1 MEQQKHT
8 PLRIPYGKQNWEEVR
23 LGGYFYV
30 DKTHFIP
37 EIEAANDYFF
47 FIRPRRFGKSMLLN
61 MLMQYYDINK
71 REQFDRLFGDLWIG
85 QHPTDNRNTYLVLGL
100 NFSAI
105 TGGLDTYQKRL
116 DDYCNTRFISFLREY
131 AEFFDPQAEQEMN
144 RLHGAALQLNYLC
157 DICSKAHQKLYL
169 FIDEYDH
176 FTNTIL
182 ADAASE
188 TTYKAETHGVGAYR
202 QFFNMVKDGTGSSI
216 KRMFVTGVS
225 PVTMDDL
232 TSGFNIASNYTAD
245 PRFNALVGFSEA
257 EVRRMLEYYSHHH
270 AYNHTVDEL
279 IEIMKPWYDN
289 YCFSEDSLDEPPMY
303 NSDMVLY
310 FLSQYLGRGCRLP
323 KDMLDDN
330 IRTDYNKMRML
341 IRKDRG
347 SGRSV
352 GIIQYIAETG
362 GITAELKKSFPSEDI
377 PKQDNFISLLYY
389 FGLLTIDGQRRGRT
403 VFRIPNQVVREQ
415 MYGYLIEHYR
425 EENLT
430 TDEPERDQLMVDMAY
445 DGEWRPYFENI
456 AAAMARYS
464 SNRDKGKGEAFV
476 HGFTLA
482 ETCHTKLYLPISELD
497 TGAKTYYNDAP
508 LGGYAD
514 IYMQPMLEIYPDI
527 EHSYV
532 LELKYV
538 PGTATDAEVE
548 QAHATAREQLL
559 RYERSVVIER
569 TLGHTRLHRLVLV
582 WRGIQLAVA
591 EEI

>member
-1 MEQQKHT
+1 MQQQTNK
-8 PLRIPYGKQNWEEVR
+8 PLRIPYGKQNWEDVR
-23 LGGYFYV
+23 LGGYYYV
-30 DKTHFIP
+30 DKTRFIP
-37 EIEAANDYFF
+37 QIENANDYFF

-71 REQFDRLFGDLWIG
+71 RDRFDRLFGDLWIG
-85 QHPTDNRNTYLVLGL
+85 QHPTPDHNTYLVLAL

-105 TGGLDTYQKRL
+105 TGGLEDYQQRL
-116 DDYCNTRFISFLREY
+116 DEYCYTRFISFLREY
-131 AEFFDPQAEQEMN
+131 AEFFDSQVEQELN
-144 RLHGAALQLNYLC
+144 RLHGAALQLSYLC
-157 DICSKAHQKLYL
+157 DICHKAHQKLYL

-182 ADAASE
+182 ADAATE
-188 TTYKAETHGVGAYR
+188 RAYKAETHGAGTFRA
-202 QFFNMVKDGTGSSI
+202 FFNAVKSGTGKCI

-245 PRFNALVGFSEA
+245 PRFNALVGFTET
-257 EVRRMLEYYSHHH
+257 EVRQMLDYYSHF
-270 AYNHTVDEL
+270 YTYKHTIDEL
-279 IEIMKPWYDN
+279 IDIMKPWYDN
-289 YCFSEDSLDEPPMY
+289 YCFSEDCLDEPPMY

-310 FLSQYLGRGCRLP
+310 FLSQYLGLGCRVP
-323 KDMLDDN
+323 KDMLDEN

-347 SGRSV
+347 SGSSA

-389 FGLLTIDGQRRGRT
+389 FGLLTIAGTHRGHT
-403 VFRIPNQVVREQ
+403 AFRIPNQVVREQ
-415 MYGYLIEHYR
+415 MYGYLTEHYR
-425 EENLT
+425 EHDLA
-430 TDEPERDQLMVDMAY
+430 TDSNYQRQHLEAMAY
-445 DGEWRPYFENI
+445 DGDWRPFFEDI

-482 ETCHTKLYLPISELD
+482 QTCHNKIYLPVSELD
-497 TGAKTYYNDAP
+497 AGARTYYNDAP

-514 IYMQPMLEIYPDI
+514 IYLQPMLEIYPDI

-538 PGTATDAEVE
+538 PGSATDAEVA

-582 WRGIQLAVA
+582 WRGIELAVA
-591 EEI
+591 EEL

>member
-1 MEQQKHT
+1 MQQQTQK

-23 LGGYFYV
+23 LGGYYYV
-30 DKTHFIP
+30 DKTRFIP

-61 MLMQYYDINK
+61 MLRQYYDIKK
-71 REQFDRLFGDLWIG
+71 RDLFDRLFGDLWIG
-85 QHPTDNRNTYLVLGL
+85 QHPTPDRNSYLVLSL
-100 NFSAI
+100 NFSMI
-105 TGGLDTYQKRL
+105 SGGLQDYQQSLAGHCMRHMTDFCVKYADL
-116 DDYCNTRFISFLREY
+116 LPANALEGLRSQTTARDMLEHLVIM
-131 AEFFDPQAEQEMN
+131 AS
-144 RLHGAALQLNYLC
+144 RTG
-157 DICSKAHQKLYL
+157 QKIYL

-182 ADAASE
+182 ADAATE
-188 TTYKAETHGVGAYR
+188 RAYKAETHGSGTFRA
-202 QFFNMVKDGTGSSI
+202 FFNAIKNGTDLSI
-216 KRMFVTGVS
+216 GRLFVTGVS

-257 EVRRMLEYYSHHH
+257 EVRQMLEYYSHHH

-289 YCFSEDSLDEPPMY
+289 YCFSKDSLDEPPMY

-323 KDMLDDN
+323 EDMLDDN

-347 SGRSV
+347 SGRSA

-389 FGLLTIDGQRRGRT
+389 FGLLTIAGRSLRG
-403 VFRIPNQVVREQ
+403 VSFRIPNQVVREQ

-430 TDEPERDQLMVDMAY
+430 TDEPERDQLMVNMAL

>member
-8 PLRIPYGKQNWEEVR
+8 PLRIPYGKQNWEDVR
-23 LGGYFYV
+23 LGGYYYV

-105 TGGLDTYQKRL
+105 TGELENYQERLYEHCNEQFKR
-116 DDYCNTRFISFLREY
+116 FAEY
-131 AEFFDPQAEQEMN
+131 YANLLPSHTLSELQQTHD
-144 RLHGAALQLNYLC
+144 AASQLNTLANLC
-157 DICSKAHQKLYL
+157 YSVGQKLYL

-188 TTYKAETHGVGAYR
+188 TTYKAETHGTGEYR
-202 QFFNMVKDGTGSSI
+202 RFFNMVKAGTGSSI

-257 EVRRMLEYYSHHH
+257 EVRQMLEYYSHHH

-289 YCFSEDSLDEPPMY
+289 YCFSEDSLGEPPMY

-347 SGRSV
+347 SGRSA

-389 FGLLTIDGQRRGRT
+389 FGLLTIAGQRRGRT

-430 TDEPERDQLMVDMAY
+430 TDEPEHDQLMVNMAY

-497 TGAKTYYNDAP
+497 AGAKIYYNDAP

-532 LELKYV
+532 LELKYM

-548 QAHATAREQLL
+548 QAHATARDQLL

-591 EEI
+591 EEL